1 MCWLLIASLN
11 FVTLNINEM
20 RKIRK
25 HTPFPAGLT
34 RRRRSGPDVFLSY
47 SSLDWYKLTE
57 NTRHVLNNI
66 MTSSAKKQIEESMKE
81 NPDQEKLDGYRAI
94 RLIVSEMTRDSKNF
108 ESKERMQEILE
119 EYAQLE
125 IV

>member
-1 MCWLLIASLN
+1 
-11 FVTLNINEM
+11 M
-20 RKIRK
+20 RKIRE
-25 HTPFPAGLT
+25 HTQLPAGLI
-34 RRRRSGPDVFLSY
+34 RRRRNSPNVFLSY

-66 MTSSAKKQIEESMKE
+66 MTSSAKKQLEESMKD
-81 NPDQEKLDGYRAI
+81 NPDKERLNGYRSI
-94 RLIVSEMTRDSKNF
+94 TQIVSEMTRDPKNF

-119 EYAQLE
+119 EYAPLE